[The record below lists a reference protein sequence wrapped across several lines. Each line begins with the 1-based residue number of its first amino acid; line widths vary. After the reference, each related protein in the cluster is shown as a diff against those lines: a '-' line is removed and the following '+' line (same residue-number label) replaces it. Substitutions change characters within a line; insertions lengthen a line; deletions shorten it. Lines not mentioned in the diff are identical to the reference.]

1 MPTFWPAGAGI
12 SGFWAVSGRGPS
24 SFMENEASESVAEV
38 GHGGPAGGANF
49 ANTTDAIGLFS
60 CPKTCSTQARTDDR
74 VALLRRICLGIGLP
88 LGFLRRIWD
97 L

>member
-1 MPTFWPAGAGI
+1 MAFVLSTFWPAGAGI

-49 ANTTDAIGLFS
+49 ANATDAIGLFS
-60 CPKTCSTQARTDDR
+60 YPKTCSTQARTDDR
-74 VALLRRICLGIGLP
+74 VAGR
-88 LGFLRRIWD
+88 
-97 L
+97 